1 MARPET
7 LGQSLP
13 GIGRILRRLSPYM
26 RPHWG
31 LILGGGVALVLATL
45 MKLAE
50 PWPLKFII
58 DRFAGGGPGR
68 IGTLTEMQLLA
79 LCAAGVVA
87 ATALRALFDYLAT
100 VAFALAGNRLLTAVR
115 ADLFRHLLDLPLAF
129 HTRARAGD
137 ITMRLIGDVGML
149 RETAITAALPIAANL
164 LVLAGMVGVM
174 LWLDPVLA
182 LAALIPA
189 PLLGLM
195 TARAGR
201 RIRAVS
207 RDQRRREGDMAATA
221 TEAMA
226 GIRTLQALGLQD
238 RIATRFGAANAK
250 SLREGVR
257 GTRLSAGLERRVD
270 LLVGLA
276 TALVLWIGAR
286 AVMEARITPG
296 DLLVFLT
303 YMKNTFR
310 PVRDYAKYSARL
322 AKASAAG
329 ERVIALLDTPG
340 DVPDGPEEATALTG
354 ALSLRNVHCAADGV
368 QVLNGLDLEIPA
380 GQFVALTGPSG
391 AGKSTLASLI
401 LRLADPQE
409 GAVLA
414 DGHALRRFTR
424 SSLRGQISYV
434 PQEPLLFHAT
444 IAENIAMG
452 RPDATPAQIEAAA
465 RLAHAHDFILARPGG
480 YDAPCEE
487 RGANFSAGQR
497 QRLAIARAALRA
509 APILLL
515 DEPTTGLDP
524 ASDRIVQD
532 AILRLAHGR
541 TVLMVTHDMRLAA
554 RAARV
559 LVLTE
564 GRIAADGTPGE
575 ILKPEARHAAE

>member
-7 LGQSLP
+7 LSQSLP
-13 GIGRILRRLSPYM
+13 GIGRILRRLAPYM
-26 RPHWG
+26 RPHRG
-31 LILGGGVALVLATL
+31 LILGGGAALIAATL

-50 PWPLKFII
+50 PWPLKFVI
-58 DRFAGGGPGR
+58 DRLAGGGAAV
-68 IGTLTEMQLLA
+68 TELQLLG

-164 LVLAGMVGVM
+164 LVLAGMIGVM

-182 LAALIPA
+182 LAALLPA

-195 TARAGR
+195 TARAGG

-207 RDQRRREGDMAATA
+207 RDQRKREGDMAATA

-226 GIRTLQALGLQD
+226 GIRTIQALGLQD
-238 RIATRFGAANAK
+238 RITGRFGGANAR

-257 GTRLSAGLERRVD
+257 GTRLAAGLERRVD

-286 AVMEARITPG
+286 AVLDARITPG

-329 ERVIALLDTPG
+329 ERVISLLDTPG
-340 DVPDGPEEATALTG
+340 GIPDGPEEAKALSG
-354 ALSLRNVHCAADGV
+354 ALSLRGLRFAPEGV
-368 QVLNGLDLEIPA
+368 RVLDGLDLDVPA
-380 GQFVALTGPSG
+380 GQFVAITGPSG

-401 LRLADPQE
+401 LRLADPDE
-409 GAVLA
+409 GAIEV
-414 DGHALRRFTR
+414 DGHDLRRFTR
-424 SSLRGQISYV
+424 HSLRGQITYV
-434 PQEPLLFHAT
+434 PQEPLLFRGS

-452 RPDATPAQIEAAA
+452 CTDASPRRSRRRRGWPMRMTSSPPGPAAMTRLARNAA
-465 RLAHAHDFILARPGG
+465 RISPPDSASGWPLPAPRCATGRSFCWTSRRPGWIRPLTASCRMRSCG
-480 YDAPCEE
+480 W
-487 RGANFSAGQR
+487 RGA
-497 QRLAIARAALRA
+497 
-509 APILLL
+509 
-515 DEPTTGLDP
+515 
-524 ASDRIVQD
+524 
-532 AILRLAHGR
+532 GR
-541 TVLMVTHDMRLAA
+541 C
-554 RAARV
+554 
-559 LVLTE
+559 
-564 GRIAADGTPGE
+564 
-575 ILKPEARHAAE
+575 